1 MGIASLVSHIKG
13 VERFVGDLI
22 VVVAYSLVLLPILIS
37 GFRITRV
44 EGLLLLITYIA
55 YLIWIIV
62 AG

>member
-1 MGIASLVSHIKG
+1 M
-13 VERFVGDLI
+13 
-22 VVVAYSLVLLPILIS
+22 VAYSLALLPILIS

-55 YLIWIIV
+55 YLIWIIA